1 MFRQAAILSPL
12 HLPLNIRKHFAV
24 EITILEIPVK
34 FAPDKIKGLNNFFI
48 MSASIL
54 FGINRIIGV
63 GWIRGLK

>member
-1 MFRQAAILSPL
+1 
-12 HLPLNIRKHFAV
+12 LNIRKHFAV